1 MSFVYCSRG
10 CTTKEK
16 DDVSNILVLGL
27 FERYDLK
34 KHIKREMDDKK
45 LFFTII
51 TTIIPGSE
59 GYTKTLTSQ
68 KILNILYVRCRD
80 IFEIDLYS
88 FQ

>member
-16 DDVSNILVLGL
+16 EEVSNIFVLGL

-59 GYTKTLTSQ
+59 GYTKTLRSQ
-68 KILNILYVRCRD
+68 K
-80 IFEIDLYS
+80 F
-88 FQ
+88 

>member
-51 TTIIPGSE
+51 TSIINE
-59 GYTKTLTSQ
+59 GYTKTLISQ